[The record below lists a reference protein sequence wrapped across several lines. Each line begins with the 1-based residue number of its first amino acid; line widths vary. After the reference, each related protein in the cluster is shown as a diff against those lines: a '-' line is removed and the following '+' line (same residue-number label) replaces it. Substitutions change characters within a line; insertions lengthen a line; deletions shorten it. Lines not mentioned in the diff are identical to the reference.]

1 MHPEYY
7 QGERCPY
14 DHQGQATE
22 CNVLQTEFLGEQM
35 PAGDPSLST
44 YMNVISGPSKTADI
58 EKKLIL
64 GIRAENV
71 HDEQMYID
79 MFKED
84 ALLSASVDVV
94 EQLGSETFLYMTC
107 EESIVVARVNPRS
120 TAQVGDTIQIV
131 FDPNRFHIFDKETEK
146 TIAN

>member
-1 MHPEYY
+1 
-7 QGERCPY
+7 
-14 DHQGQATE
+14 
-22 CNVLQTEFLGEQM
+22 
-35 PAGDPSLST
+35 
-44 YMNVISGPSKTADI
+44 
-58 EKKLIL
+58 
-64 GIRAENV
+64 
-71 HDEQMYID
+71 

-84 ALLSASVDVV
+84 ALLTATVDVV

-131 FDPNRFHIFDKETEK
+131 FDPNRFHIFDKETER